1 MTILRPTY
9 DVGEFVED
17 VTTASEALQQLGSTT
32 LVQGVNAFGATPV
45 QPLIYPLTQARQD
58 EKDSILGVQKHE

>member
-1 MTILRPTY
+1 MSILRPSY

-17 VTTASEALQQLGSTT
+17 ITPTTEALQQLGSTT
-32 LVQGVNAFGATPV
+32 LVQGVNAFGATPI